1 MQKLKRL
8 IAPLSTV
15 GLAVGLLAGAANPA
29 ASAETAAGPM
39 QNYVVLYTANGVSD
53 SSLKSIAAAGGTVV
67 QSYPEIGVAIV
78 KSDRAGFGPALKAR
92 DSSVQGA
99 ASTAALGVAAGEG
112 AAEDADA
119 QAPVAPGTPAPG
131 GDSLSGLQWDM
142 DQIQAP
148 AARALN
154 GGSTSVVVGDID
166 TGLDY
171 THPDL
176 AANVDFGKSV
186 SCVGGVP
193 NQSPSA
199 WMDDH
204 GHGTHT
210 AGTIAAAKNGIGMV
224 GVAPNVKIAGIKA
237 STADGFFYPEAIVC
251 SFMWAAAKGIQVT
264 NNSYFADPYL
274 FNCKNDP
281 EQRAIWEAER
291 RAIRFA
297 QQSGTTVVAA
307 QGNFSDDL
315 AHPTRDVMSPDN
327 AAPVSRE
334 ITNACAVV
342 PVEVSG
348 VIGVTANGNKGFK
361 SYYSSYGVGSADV
374 VAPGGDR
381 RLQVT
386 PAAVNGRVLSTWP
399 SSKPCSAALKVVD
412 AGAVYCYLQ
421 GTSMASPHVAG
432 IAALVV
438 SSGVTTP
445 GAVAARISGT
455 ADGMACPD
463 TAMYAPF
470 PSQSNGAPQVC
481 QGGTGGNGFYGK
493 GQVNALRAI
502 GG

>member
-15 GLAVGLLAGAANPA
+15 TLAVGLLAGAAYPA
-29 ASAETAAGPM
+29 ASAETTTGSM
-39 QNYVVLYTANGVSD
+39 QNYVVLYKANGVSD
-53 SSLKSIAAAGGTVV
+53 SSLKSVAAAGGTVV
-67 QSYPEIGVAIV
+67 HTYPEIGVAIV
-78 KSDRAGFGPALKAR
+78 KSDRDGFGPALRSR
-92 DSSVQGA
+92 DGAVQGA
-99 ASTAALGVAAGEG
+99 ASTAALGVALGDSAAEG
-112 AAEDADA
+112 ADT
-119 QAPVAPGTPAPG
+119 QAPVVPGEPAPG
-131 GDSLSGLQWDM
+131 SDSLSALQWDM

-154 GGSTSVVVGDID
+154 GGSASVVVGDID

-176 AANVDFGKSV
+176 APNVDFGRSV

-199 WMDDH
+199 WMDDN

-237 STADGFFYPEAIVC
+237 GNADGFFYPEAIVC
-251 SFMWAAAKGIQVT
+251 SFMWAAAQGIQVT

-327 AAPVSRE
+327 STPVSRE
-334 ITNACAVV
+334 ISNACAVV
-342 PVEVSG
+342 PVEVPG

-386 PAAVNGRVLSTWP
+386 PAAANGRVLSTWP
-399 SSKPCSAALKVVD
+399 STKPCAASLTVVD
-412 AGAVYCYLQ
+412 AGATYCYLQ

-432 IAALVV
+432 VAALVV
-438 SSGVTTP
+438 STGVTNP
-445 GAVAARISGT
+445 GAVSARISTT
-455 ADGMACPD
+455 ADGMTCPD

-470 PSQSNGAPQVC
+470 PSASNLAPQVC
-481 QGGTGGNGFYGK
+481 QGGTGNNGFYGK